1 MEPFVESAVAT
12 LEQLRADLKAG
23 LEGQSADALN
33 WQPLPGANSI
43 AGMVAHLLES
53 GNYLVQYGLGKTI
66 PRERE
71 AQFAVTVPDAAA
83 LLARIDAGF
92 EPILQNAHCYTEIDL
107 QRVHEFRGE
116 RHPGAWFLL
125 RACIHM
131 TEHWG
136 QIQLTRDL
144 LATRQG

>member
-12 LEQLRADLKAG
+12 LEQVRADLKAG
-23 LEGQSADALN
+23 LEGQSAAALN
-33 WQPLPGANSI
+33 WQPLPDANSI

-53 GNYLVQYGLGKTI
+53 SNYLVQYGLGKTI

-71 AQFAVTVPDAAA
+71 AQFVVTVPDAAA
-83 LLARIDAGF
+83 LLRRIDEGF

-107 QRVHEFRGE
+107 QQMREFRGE
-116 RHPGAWFLL
+116 RHNGAWFLL
-125 RACIHM
+125 RACIHTM
-131 TEHWG
+131 EHWG

-144 LATRQG
+144 YAARRG